1 MALPAASSLSIH
13 PRPPHW
19 RSPPGHCPAPPAGLR
34 RAQPGSWKRRR
45 QRARPG
51 VARWADPERRQPH
64 GGGPTLHAAPLPPP
78 LPHGCS
84 SSSSS
89 KRTEP
94 QRHRNPHRAQLRR
107 GQGEGVGA
115 TAGGVAGAGGGPP
128 GAGGGGVAAGA
139 ARVAAAPRARGRRH
153 LPGQGAGAAR
163 PTPRGPRRLGAGGPR
178 SPGAA
183 KCKQSAMIS
192 LFS

>member
-115 TAGGVAGAGGGPP
+115 TAGGVAGAGGGRRGPA
-128 GAGGGGVAAGA
+128 GAGWRRGRRAWRPRPGPAAGVTYPA
-139 ARVAAAPRARGRRH
+139 RARGQLGRLLGGRGGSG
-153 LPGQGAGAAR
+153 PAVRAAR
-163 PTPRGPRRLGAGGPR
+163 ALPNVNNPP
-178 SPGAA
+178 
-183 KCKQSAMIS
+183 
-192 LFS
+192 